1 MVMAAPIPTNML
13 PLHMNTNH
21 DVLTLAQWLSPA
33 FPVGGFAYSH
43 GLETAIQSGT
53 IANASD
59 LEKWISDVLNYGS
72 GRNDCIL
79 LRVAHGCGSDA
90 ALEDVNQTALA
101 VSASSERVLETQ
113 LQGNAFSQTTAAI
126 WGGDKAALCY
136 PVAVGNTSA
145 HMQLDVDLTA
155 SFYLHAFASNLVS
168 AAVRAVPLGQT
179 DGQRVL
185 AALIPMCDQIAKDTQ
200 GTTLNDLSS
209 TAFLSDIAAMQHE
222 TLQPRIFRS

>member
-1 MVMAAPIPTNML
+1 MVLVAPIPTNTSPPRMTIE
-13 PLHMNTNH
+13 N

-33 FPVGGFAYSH
+33 FPVGAFAYSH

-53 IANASD
+53 ITSASD
-59 LEKWISDVLNYGS
+59 LQDWLADVLSHGS

-79 LRVAHGCGSDA
+79 LRAAHACTSEVTLD
-90 ALEDVNQTALA
+90 EVNQTAAA

-126 WGGDKAALCY
+126 WGSDMAALCY

>member
-1 MVMAAPIPTNML
+1 MVMVAPIPTNML

-21 DVLTLAQWLSPA
+21 DALTLAQWLSPA

-53 IANASD
+53 IANACD
-59 LEKWISDVLNYGS
+59 LEKWISEVLNYGS

-79 LRVAHGCGSDA
+79 LRAAHGCGSDA

-113 LQGNAFSQTTAAI
+113 LQGTAFSQTTAAI
-126 WGGDKAALCY
+126 WGSDQAALCY
-136 PVAVGNTSA
+136 PVAVGNASA

-155 SFYLHAFASNLVS
+155 ALYLHAFASNLVS

-179 DGQRVL
+179 DGQRVI
-185 AALIPMCDQIAKDTQ
+185 AALIPICDQIVKNTI
-200 GTTLNDLSS
+200 GTTLDDLSS